1 MIKELLIAL
10 DSVDY
15 VSKPDLAARL
25 GQPLAMIE
33 AGLADL
39 IRLGYLKRDDGLPAC
54 ELPCGGCPYAKMCNQ
69 VSPKALSLT
78 EKGYDVLAQ
87 IKSPY

>member
-10 DSVDY
+10 NQADY

-25 GQPLAMIE
+25 DQPLAMIE

-39 IRLGYLKRDDGLPAC
+39 IRLGYLKKDEGLPDC
-54 ELPCGGCPYAKMCNQ
+54 ELPCGGCPYAKTCNQ
-69 VSPKALSLT
+69 VSVKTLFIT
-78 EKGYDVLAQ
+78 EKGHQVLAK
-87 IKSPY
+87 IKNSY